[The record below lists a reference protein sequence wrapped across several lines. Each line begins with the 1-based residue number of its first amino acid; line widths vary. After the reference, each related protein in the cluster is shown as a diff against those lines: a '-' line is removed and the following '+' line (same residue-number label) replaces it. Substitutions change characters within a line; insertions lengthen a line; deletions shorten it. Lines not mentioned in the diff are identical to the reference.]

1 MSLIKFSDYLD
12 EALSVPVIET
22 LADNE
27 IIVEWSEEDWFKFTV
42 AERAELESEA
52 IGGWSAWQVEPI
64 DSPLIAEDEKI
75 WEYIHT
81 LDEEA
86 CDACGEDPCICNK
99 DEADIN
105 AESWLKEYKARN
117 TMQRKKTMRA
127 KDMNKFKDRGKKLRD
142 KIDRNKGGKKV
153 KRIKMNKKRLRVNK
167 AKIANAQKVYG
178 GKAHS
183 KFTKKK

>member
-1 MSLIKFSDYLD
+1 MSLIKFSDFD
-12 EALSVPVIET
+12 EELLLFDDDIV
-22 LADNE
+22 
-27 IIVEWSEEDWFKFTV
+27 IVEWSESEWLRLLNY
-42 AERAELESEA
+42 ERAELE
-52 IGGWSAWQVEPI
+52 
-64 DSPLIAEDEKI
+64 AE
-75 WEYIHT
+75 
-81 LDEEA
+81 EEE
-86 CDACGEDPCICNK
+86 C
-99 DEADIN
+99 
-105 AESWLKEYKARN
+105 LKEYKARN

-167 AKIANAQKVYG
+167 SKIANAQKVYG

>member
-1 MSLIKFSDYLD
+1 MSLIKFSDFD
-12 EALSVPVIET
+12 EELLLFDDDIV
-22 LADNE
+22 
-27 IIVEWSEEDWFKFTV
+27 IVEWSESEWFKLLNY
-42 AERAELESEA
+42 ERAELE
-52 IGGWSAWQVEPI
+52 
-64 DSPLIAEDEKI
+64 AE
-75 WEYIHT
+75 
-81 LDEEA
+81 EEE
-86 CDACGEDPCICNK
+86 C
-99 DEADIN
+99 
-105 AESWLKEYKARN
+105 LKEYKARN

-167 AKIANAQKVYG
+167 SKIANAQKVYG

>member
-1 MSLIKFSDYLD
+1 MSLIKFSDFD
-12 EALSVPVIET
+12 EELLLFDDDIV
-22 LADNE
+22 
-27 IIVEWSEEDWFKFTV
+27 IVEWSESEWLKLLNY
-42 AERAELESEA
+42 ERAELE
-52 IGGWSAWQVEPI
+52 
-64 DSPLIAEDEKI
+64 AE
-75 WEYIHT
+75 
-81 LDEEA
+81 EEE
-86 CDACGEDPCICNK
+86 C
-99 DEADIN
+99 
-105 AESWLKEYKARN
+105 LKEYKARN

-167 AKIANAQKVYG
+167 SKIANAQKVYG